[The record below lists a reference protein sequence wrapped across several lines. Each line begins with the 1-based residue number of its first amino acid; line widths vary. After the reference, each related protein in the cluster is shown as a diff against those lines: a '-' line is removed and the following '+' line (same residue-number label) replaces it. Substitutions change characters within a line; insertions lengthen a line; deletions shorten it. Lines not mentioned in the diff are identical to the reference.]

1 MCHSKICELI
11 VCSWLLDYTNES
23 FTNQTRPLSLEHPTP
38 VPTLHPASL
47 PLHEFLAYPPQRH
60 ILSLSLRDPSDNQNM
75 PANTNAWVQAKTVRG
90 VRKVAIKDWI
100 QWCKDS
106 RPDLIWAFVD
116 IPKTLIVDEG
126 DEGTAVVIG
135 ERRQTSQ
142 KRITKSL
149 ERSIGWIQLLLAG
162 LKDRSSGPKENIDE
176 AENTTDSSLPPIIIP
191 LLGGCDPRAREEFSR
206 SLTEKQDLIDTIRS
220 GGLQR
225 LDDGVFGYAVE
236 MVDLPTNVLRDT
248 ALEQD
253 AAPNAFTE
261 LLEASL
267 TPLPSTKIR
276 IVHTAL
282 SPHAILQLT
291 LKFGFDL
298 FDVPWATE
306 AADLGIALDLQFPV
320 KEGNDESQPIGLN
333 LFDERFGLDLLPLGD
348 ADSAKE
354 SWPCAPTY
362 EDDKIL
368 HSGLDGE
375 QWDDRPG
382 KTSSTVGRPF
392 TRAYIHHL
400 LHTHEMSAYA
410 LLHLHNLAIMQAFF
424 KGIRSQVL
432 KDGKEGFK
440 KEVLRFH
447 KKYELP
453 ERLFQGARARWKEVE
468 LARGKGRLKRE
479 REAAANLS
487 DAEMTNID
495 GIAVAEGIKDAA

>member
-1 MCHSKICELI
+1 
-11 VCSWLLDYTNES
+11 
-23 FTNQTRPLSLEHPTP
+23 
-38 VPTLHPASL
+38 
-47 PLHEFLAYPPQRH
+47 
-60 ILSLSLRDPSDNQNM
+60 
-75 PANTNAWVQAKTVRG
+75 
-90 VRKVAIKDWI
+90 
-100 QWCKDS
+100 
-106 RPDLIWAFVD
+106 
-116 IPKTLIVDEG
+116 
-126 DEGTAVVIG
+126 
-135 ERRQTSQ
+135 
-142 KRITKSL
+142 L
-149 ERSIGWIQLLLAG
+149 ERSIGWIQLLLAE
-162 LKDRSSGPKENIDE
+162 LKDKTSGPNDNIDE
-176 AENTTDSSLPPIIIP
+176 AENTADPSLPPIIVP

-206 SLTEKQDLIDTIRS
+206 SLTERQDPIDAIRL
-220 GGLQR
+220 GGLKR

-236 MVDLPTNVLRDT
+236 MVDLPTNILRDI
-248 ALEQD
+248 ALERES
-253 AAPNAFTE
+253 APNAFTE

-267 TPLPSTKIR
+267 TPLTSSKIR
-276 IVHTAL
+276 IAHTAP

-320 KEGNDESQPIGLN
+320 KEGNDENQAIGLN
-333 LFDERFGLDLLPLGD
+333 LFDEQFELDLLPLGG

-368 HSGLDGE
+368 HGGLDGE
-375 QWDDRPG
+375 QWDDSARE
-382 KTSSTVGRPF
+382 TSSTVGQPF

-410 LLHLHNLAIMQAFF
+410 LLHLHNLAVMHAFF

-432 KDGKEGFK
+432 NDGKEGFR

-453 ERLFQGARARWKEVE
+453 ERLFEGARARWKEVE

-487 DAEMTNID
+487 DAEMTNVD
-495 GIAVAEGIKDAA
+495 AIAVAKGIEDTP